1 MSFPAEGVESAIK
14 NHIEDVRLFLDAKH
28 PGRYAVYNLS
38 PRTYRPS
45 RFHSRVRGRAST
57 PQDPLR
63 DRSAPRRG
71 RRPAPGLP
79 RGSDGGRGRWAVS
92 GSSQVGRAAP
102 HCCSPGA
109 PRSPRERKLRDA
121 DPVTA
126 GPVRRAGRL
135 QALLAGAAH
144 VPWRGAGA
152 GARGGGAWV
161 RSPREPGPAPQVFEC
176 GWAARRAPDL
186 HRLYGLCR
194 SMHAWLRQDP
204 RNVCVV
210 HCAVSAGP
218 SGRRR
223 QGARTGGRARLAT
236 VLPGGRG
243 ARLLRTGAGAGT
255 PGGSPEAQG
264 PPWRLQP
271 AAPGLRVPASCDLPS
286 SSSVDAALSG
296 PPGPPGKATARAAA
310 ASLVG
315 TRGDTGAPTR
325 HSSISRWES

>member
-1 MSFPAEGVESAIK
+1 MPSTTCP
-14 NHIEDVRLFLDAKH
+14 
-28 PGRYAVYNLS
+28 PGR
-38 PRTYRPS
+38 TGRP
-45 RFHSRVRGRAST
+45 GST
-57 PQDPLR
+57 AGCVAAPCPPQDPLR
-63 DRSAPRRG
+63 DRSAPQRG
-71 RRPAPGLP
+71 RHPAPGLP

-92 GSSQVGRAAP
+92 GSSRVGRAAP
-102 HCCSPGA
+102 RCCSPGA

-135 QALLAGAAH
+135 QALVAGAAH
-144 VPWRGAGA
+144 VPWQGGGSRRAGWGRVGAEPPRAWPCPAGLRVRLGGAA
-152 GARGGGAWV
+152 GARPPPPV
-161 RSPREPGPAPQVFEC
+161 RPLQEHARL
-176 GWAARRAPDL
+176 AA
-186 HRLYGLCR
+186 
-194 SMHAWLRQDP
+194 
-204 RNVCVV
+204 
-210 HCAVSAGP
+210 AGP
-218 SGRRR
+218 EERVR
-223 QGARTGGRARLAT
+223 GALRGECRALGAQAAGGEDGGRARLAT

-315 TRGDTGAPTR
+315 TRGDTGAPMR

>member
-1 MSFPAEGVESAIK
+1 MPSTTCP
-14 NHIEDVRLFLDAKH
+14 
-28 PGRYAVYNLS
+28 PGR
-38 PRTYRPS
+38 TGRP
-45 RFHSRVRGRAST
+45 GST
-57 PQDPLR
+57 AGCVA
-63 DRSAPRRG
+63 APRPRRTPSGTGLHLGGAGAWLPAFPGALTGAAVGGRSVGRVGSAERRRAAARLGPRG
-71 RRPAPGLP
+71 PPGKGSFGMQTPSRPAP
-79 RGSDGGRGRWAVS
+79 
-92 GSSQVGRAAP
+92 
-102 HCCSPGA
+102 CI
-109 PRSPRERKLRDA
+109 E
-121 DPVTA
+121 
-126 GPVRRAGRL
+126 RAGSRHSSPEL
-135 QALLAGAAH
+135 HTSRG
-144 VPWRGAGA
+144 RGAGA
-152 GARGGGAWV
+152 SARGGGAWV

-325 HSSISRWES
+325 HSSISWWES

>member
-71 RRPAPGLP
+71 RRLAPGLP

-92 GSSQVGRAAP
+92 GSSRVGRAAP
-102 HCCSPGA
+102 RCCSPGA

-135 QALLAGAAH
+135 QALVAGAAH
-144 VPWRGAGA
+144 VPWQGGGSRCTGWGRVGAEPPRAWPCPAGLRVRLGGAAGARPPPPVRPLQEHARLAAAGPEERVRGALRGECRALGAQAAGGEDRGAGLA
-152 GARGGGAWV
+152 WRRCCQGAA
-161 RSPREPGPAPQVFEC
+161 GPA
-176 GWAARRAPDL
+176 
-186 HRLYGLCR
+186 
-194 SMHAWLRQDP
+194 S
-204 RNVCVV
+204 
-210 HCAVSAGP
+210 
-218 SGRRR
+218 
-223 QGARTGGRARLAT
+223 
-236 VLPGGRG
+236 
-243 ARLLRTGAGAGT
+243 
-255 PGGSPEAQG
+255 
-264 PPWRLQP
+264 
-271 AAPGLRVPASCDLPS
+271 
-286 SSSVDAALSG
+286 
-296 PPGPPGKATARAAA
+296 
-310 ASLVG
+310 
-315 TRGDTGAPTR
+315 
-325 HSSISRWES
+325 